1 MSILKKILVLG
12 FLVVFPILIAVF
24 LFTQGENQ
32 YELEVFYE
40 NGVVSTNTFCQFE
53 EGVQHTIP
61 DFDLVNQDD
70 LPINQDMLADKLT
83 IVSFFFTSCPTI
95 CPTMNSE
102 MLRVQESLSRH
113 SDALQIL
120 SFSVDPEYDTPAVL
134 SEYGQALGADP
145 QFWNMATGNREAIYM
160 LARCGFLLPV
170 EDGGDDP
177 YAFIH
182 SEKFILVDK
191 SKRIRGYYE
200 GTSREEVDRLIQET
214 QVLLHEYDLL

>member
-1 MSILKKILVLG
+1 MLG
-12 FLVVFPILIAVF
+12 FLVVFPIAIAVF
-24 LFTQGENQ
+24 LFTQGKNQ

-40 NGVVSTNTFCQFE
+40 NGVVSTNTFCEFE

-61 DFDLVNQDD
+61 DFSL
-70 LPINQDMLADKLT
+70 INQNKAAINQAMLEDKLT
-83 IVSFFFTSCPTI
+83 VVSFFFTSCPTI

-102 MLRVQESLSRH
+102 MLRVQERLGRH
-113 SDALQIL
+113 GDHLQIL
-120 SFSVDPEYDTPAVL
+120 SISVDPEYDTPEVL
-134 SEYGQALGADP
+134 STYGEALGADH
-145 QFWNMATGNREAIYM
+145 QFWTMATGNREAIYM

-170 EDGGDDP
+170 EHGGDDP
-177 YAFIH
+177 YEFIH

-200 GTSREEVDRLIQET
+200 GTSREEVDRLIQEA